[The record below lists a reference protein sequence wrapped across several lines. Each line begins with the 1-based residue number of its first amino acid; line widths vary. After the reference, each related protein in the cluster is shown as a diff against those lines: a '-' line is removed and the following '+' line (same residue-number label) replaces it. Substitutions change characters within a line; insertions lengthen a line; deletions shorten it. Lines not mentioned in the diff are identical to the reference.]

1 MQDIT
6 GFDTGLLNM
15 KYPPI
20 SYKGKGRFTMFQMT
34 HRLFSTQT
42 FENMSYI
49 LSQRLLQGGISADPS
64 KGVISSADIG

>member
-1 MQDIT
+1 
-6 GFDTGLLNM
+6 
-15 KYPPI
+15 
-20 SYKGKGRFTMFQMT
+20 MFQMT